1 MTDAQ
6 QPPAPRQDI
15 TLAGIAQKK
24 LGELTPDE
32 MVLVIDSL
40 KPKNQLYAGI
50 RFLKILLKRRGV
62 GAVVECVEKIHK
74 ILDEEGKLQD
84 YDLEGYEDIFKDSR
98 LNVHS
103 RRNFLHTLGWGIP
116 GAIVTVNGLAKL
128 GDLVVS
134 SVQEKTPDDETPAPP
149 QPEPKSNVFRG
160 VDHWIHD
167 NLGPVEYTIIGAALL
182 NECVEK
188 WKEIKLEQVANA
200 IAEMIDK
207 HPPEKQAQSR

>member
-1 MTDAQ
+1 MVESSH
-6 QPPAPRQDI
+6 PPAPRQDI

-32 MVLVIDSL
+32 MILVIDSL
-40 KPKNQLYAGI
+40 KPKDQLYAGI
-50 RFLKILLKRRGV
+50 RFLKLLLKRRGV
-62 GAVVECVEKIHK
+62 AAVVECVEHISNE
-74 ILDEEGKLQD
+74 LDKKEKLQD

-116 GAIVTVNGLAKL
+116 GAIVTVNGLAKF
-128 GDLVVS
+128 GDMVVS
-134 SVQEKTPDDETPAPP
+134 SGHEESAEPADP
-149 QPEPKSNVFRG
+149 QSNTFRR

-167 NLGPVEYTIIGAALL
+167 NMGAVEYTIIGAALL

-188 WKEIKLEQVANA
+188 WRELKLEQVANA
-200 IAEMIDK
+200 VSELVEK
-207 HPPEKQAQSR
+207 NPPERQAQSR